1 MTVKE
6 LLVELKKF
14 PLEADVEA
22 YEGEAIGISVRGLN
36 GESGFIFTDRKKET
50 EEFQLDKSYDSYNS

>member
-14 PLEADVEA
+14 PLEAEVTG
-22 YEGEAIGISVRGLN
+22 YEGEAIGISVSGIN
-36 GESGFIFTDRKKET
+36 GESGFIFTDKKKET
-50 EEFQLDKSYDSYNS
+50 EVFQLDK